1 MRAPCR
7 VPRCR
12 CPSAGLPES
21 AALFPPAL
29 QVQVPAFHREVP
41 LPPPPAPMASYQAD
55 PPAPC
60 FSLRRRSAAESGK
73 GYRGLYVFSWLPPVF
88 FSGWGSLRALPAAVP
103 PAVTGHLG
111 CGSMRVSAPAD
122 GLDLLLPSFAHR
134 DVSQVSISQKYS
146 VSLSASYTAKVTFS
160 EARSRRFC
168 PSPAS
173 LWRSI
178 RR

>member
-1 MRAPCR
+1 MAVLECKDLSKHYGNAPALNHVSLAVEPGRSVGLLEMCIRDRMRA
-7 VPRCR
+7 
-12 CPSAGLPES
+12 
-21 AALFPPAL
+21 
-29 QVQVPAFHREVP
+29 
-41 LPPPPAPMASYQAD
+41 
-55 PPAPC
+55 
-60 FSLRRRSAAESGK
+60 
-73 GYRGLYVFSWLPPVF
+73 
-88 FSGWGSLRALPAAVP
+88 
-103 PAVTGHLG
+103 
-111 CGSMRVSAPAD
+111 SAPAD
-122 GLDLLLPSFAHR
+122 GLDLLLPSFARR

>member
-1 MRAPCR
+1 M
-7 VPRCR
+7 
-12 CPSAGLPES
+12 S
-21 AALFPPAL
+21 
-29 QVQVPAFHREVP
+29 FHGC
-41 LPPPPAPMASYQAD
+41 LL
-55 PPAPC
+55 C
-60 FSLRRRSAAESGK
+60 FQWVGFVE
-73 GYRGLYVFSWLPPVF
+73 
-88 FSGWGSLRALPAAVP
+88 GSPAAVP

-111 CGSMRVSAPAD
+111 CGSMRASAPAD
-122 GLDLLLPSFAHR
+122 GLDLLLPSFARR